1 MWKRSFALLLSLVMV
16 FGMVPVNAFA
26 EETECSHSYE
36 TTVTDPT
43 CTAVGYTTYTC
54 ACGDTYTADEVAATG
69 HSYADGICSVCGAEE
84 HTHSYEAVVTAPTC
98 GEAGFTTYTCACGD
112 TYTADEVAALGHSYA
127 DGVCGTCG
135 AVEVKVCSVDEN
147 CEADTHEVECPMGP
161 CTLTEGCSLAK
172 GHVALGVPCDGRTTY
187 ESDSATVSSYDELV
201 AALASGSVK
210 TITLAADI
218 DHLPAIIREVTID
231 GNGHKVAQ
239 HGNDRMFDDGTTY
252 ASGTVVLKNIVFTNG
267 NEVIRTDI
275 SSYPDLTLELYNC
288 TFNNLSNQAILAG
301 STGTG
306 TFLKGLVVSGCTFN
320 ATNTSSSYML
330 YAQCVQ
336 NLKVENC
343 VFNGNKVMRGAIHTG
358 DSLTIATTATISGCT
373 IKDVERG
380 VVIPNRAENSSV
392 TVSDMKISDA
402 STAAVYLHDI
412 STDNVKVELTSNEV
426 TGSAPILYKGGTAEI
441 TKFENNIVNHQS
453 ATLNED
459 GTVTL
464 APIVGGTFNGG
475 LVNMQ
480 NTEQTYLALESSYV
494 YAEES
499 VVFKI
504 YDANGT
510 LLATTSLINESLFGT
525 LQNTL
530 STKVCIT
537 ATSGSWETKWEEDKL
552 RADYIPAYGVIYVD
566 GIEGNQAA
574 IQMRKTGTEESVNW
588 ADVPGVP
595 GVPVAKIGNDKFDS
609 LEKALDAAENGD
621 IVELLWEEGRDA
633 IAMNGTVSG
642 KTVTITGT
650 AQVDW
655 SKGWLYIGRNG
666 PGDGTLIFDNAD
678 LTSVSNSTAYG
689 WNVSGRKKGTSD
701 TYTGTVIMNNSDIEL
716 DYMVNK
722 GSVTV
727 NGGSLTLKNSFDVSG
742 RPANETESGEDAT
755 ATFTING
762 AAVTINNE
770 NGMGVGHEGKGILNI
785 NNGGSFTAT
794 ETLTVKANGTVN
806 VNGGSLTVGGTLNN
820 NGVTNVSG
828 ESTLNIATNSGEEIK
843 LCDGAIIKD
852 STVGGDVFVAGNVT
866 FRGTNTFNMLYDFGT
881 LTDNYGTTAPMKWT
895 VESGASVI
903 LLNKARYGL
912 GYGDSVTVT
921 GNIQDAKTARSS
933 LTEADRSLFM
943 HGLVAQEN
951 PGWNCNSSFSANN
964 AYLVIGSNNS
974 FGNKPGNYGGK
985 YTFTINN
992 SVLDASRITFYEAVS
1007 TTNFSISNSD
1017 VKIGTFM
1024 TRDADSEFTL
1034 TNTTLL
1040 STTTTN
1046 GTDEGNYNAGKLNLD
1061 NTSLTYSAP
1070 LTNTGTVVLK
1080 NGSKL
1085 TAPSLANNGTI
1096 TVDASGY
1103 QTGDVV
1109 IELTNATPSKEMV
1122 TVTGAEGAS
1131 VEVVEN
1137 KLVIAVPVAKVGN
1150 DYYTTLKEAFENA
1163 PAGSTVTLMKDIT
1176 VSENWDCRYTGTKL
1190 TKAITIDG
1198 AGHTMTFTGTVIDN
1212 NHFSVFRF
1220 EAPAT
1225 VKNLNIDMS
1234 QCTNTGNMR
1243 AISTKADLVVEN
1255 CDFTGNTTSNSRAI
1269 IFGEGS
1275 GAAIGEV
1282 DVKITG
1288 STFTNWKRGLTD
1300 NENGQDVK
1308 SVEVTGNTFTNA
1320 AVYISAKEDLT
1331 FTGNTVSG
1339 AKVSITTYSKPA
1351 ELDATATGNTLDA
1364 AQTNTI
1370 KAAVIN
1376 AQPEFAAAVVAK
1388 IGSKTYGT
1396 LQAAVD
1402 AVQNGETIVVQTDIT
1417 GAENVVVPDGVA
1429 FTLNLN
1435 DKTAECSIL
1444 APNAN
1449 LTVQNGTI
1457 KNTNEKA
1464 SAIEINA
1471 GKLTVT
1477 DVDIESAR
1485 HALRIDGQ
1493 VTATIN
1499 SGSFKPTGAA
1509 ATTTHGINVSG
1520 AANVT
1525 IKGGKFY
1532 GAANTVSD
1540 SGSAV
1545 NVQSGAK
1552 VAIKD
1557 GEFVGGTPATL
1568 MSAGELK
1575 LTGGTYDQNPGEFC
1589 EDRYAPAYDSAKGTW
1604 TVVEAAASV
1613 TGADNVPAYYP
1624 TVADAVKA
1632 TDNGETLTII
1642 ADRKDPTKDTSVTKT
1657 AAMNIAANAQGGVTV
1672 TANVPANSKYVQIP
1686 VKGVTY
1692 RVGAYGDLT
1701 ISKNGVVGGDNVP
1714 IKDGKPD
1721 YTLKPLNSEASYL
1734 SGSNATLTF
1743 ESNMIFATFTK
1754 AYIDGTE
1761 IVLDK
1766 DYVATPG
1773 STVITLANARMR
1785 TLTAG
1790 KHTLMIK
1797 DDSNNTVSC
1806 DFHVTVNASADTTNP
1821 KTGDS
1826 IFVPMFVMFSTA
1838 AALAVLVMGKKKYF

>member
-1 MWKRSFALLLSLVMV
+1 MNSMWKRSFALLLSLVMV

-26 EETECSHSYE
+26 EEAEHSHSYE
-36 TTVTDPT
+36 ATVTDPT

-54 ACGDTYTADEVAATG
+54 ECGDTYTADEVAATG

-127 DGVCGTCG
+127 DGVCSVCG
-135 AVEVKVCSVDEN
+135 AAEVKVCSVDEN
-147 CEADTHEVECPMGP
+147 CEAETHDAECPMGP
-161 CTLTEGCSLAK
+161 CTLTEGCGLAK
-172 GHVALGVPCDGRTTY
+172 GHVAMGIPCEGMIVYTEAVAQVGSETYTTLADAVTAAGSEGKITLLADAELVIETTAYQPARNVHVGEIDLGGKTMTLGQTDYRFGNTTIKNGKIVVKPG
-187 ESDSATVSSYDELV
+187 TVSS
-201 AALASGSVK
+201 
-210 TITLAADI
+210 T
-218 DHLPAIIREVTID
+218 AIFY
-231 GNGHKVAQ
+231 
-239 HGNDRMFDDGTTY
+239 MFDDNTLVFDNVTVEATGV
-252 ASGTVVLKNIVFTNG
+252 SGTYLVGLNDTSDFKMQNGSKIVVENDSTVSLGTLVASNG
-267 NEVIRTDI
+267 SNNTVTIENSEI
-275 SSYPDLTLELYNC
+275 SAQNLGHGFLGGNHSVSGSKIQLTGMKSSGYFLRANQKLNVVSNSEITVTGDAKYGQIYQTDLTAEMNVDESSTVTAKVVNAAHVAYIGETGYATLDAALKAAADGDTIELVW
-288 TFNNLSNQAILAG
+288 SEGKAPISMAG
-301 STGTG
+301 TVCG
-306 TFLKGLVVSGCTFN
+306 K
-320 ATNTSSSYML
+320 
-330 YAQCVQ
+330 
-336 NLKVENC
+336 
-343 VFNGNKVMRGAIHTG
+343 
-358 DSLTIATTATISGCT
+358 
-373 IKDVERG
+373 
-380 VVIPNRAENSSV
+380 SV
-392 TVSDMKISDA
+392 TV
-402 STAAVYLHDI
+402 
-412 STDNVKVELTSNEV
+412 
-426 TGSAPILYKGGTAEI
+426 
-441 TKFENNIVNHQS
+441 
-453 ATLNED
+453 
-459 GTVTL
+459 
-464 APIVGGTFNGG
+464 
-475 LVNMQ
+475 
-480 NTEQTYLALESSYV
+480 
-494 YAEES
+494 
-499 VVFKI
+499 
-504 YDANGT
+504 
-510 LLATTSLINESLFGT
+510 
-525 LQNTL
+525 
-530 STKVCIT
+530 
-537 ATSGSWETKWEEDKL
+537 
-552 RADYIPAYGVIYVD
+552 
-566 GIEGNQAA
+566 
-574 IQMRKTGTEESVNW
+574 
-588 ADVPGVP
+588 
-595 GVPVAKIGNDKFDS
+595 
-609 LEKALDAAENGD
+609 
-621 IVELLWEEGRDA
+621 
-633 IAMNGTVSG
+633 
-642 KTVTITGT
+642 TGT

-951 PGWNCNSSFSANN
+951 PVWNCNSSFSANN

-1109 IELTNATPSKEMV
+1109 IELTNATPSAEMV

-1198 AGHTMTFTGTVIDN
+1198 AGHTMTFTGTVDDK

-1255 CDFTGNTTSNSRAI
+1255 CDFIGNTTSNSRAI

-1417 GAENVVVPDGVA
+1417 GAENVVVPDGVT
-1429 FTLNLN
+1429 FTLDLN
-1435 DKTAECSIL
+1435 DKTF
-1444 APNAN
+1444 
-1449 LTVQNGTI
+1449 NGTI
-1457 KNTNEKA
+1457 KVPNADLTVKNGKIVNTN
-1464 SAIEINA
+1464 SSVNA
-1471 GKLTVT
+1471 VESTGTLTVT
-1477 DVDIESAR
+1477 NVDITSAR
-1485 HALRIDGQ
+1485 AAVRVEGGK
-1493 VTATIN
+1493 ATL
-1499 SGSFKPTGAA
+1499 TGGTYRTNNAGGM
-1509 ATTTHGINVSG
+1509 TVNTINVSG
-1520 AANVT
+1520 NSKVTVENVTAYGPKSTGADAGAAVASRDTAAVT
-1525 IKGGKFY
+1525 IKSGNFSGGVL
-1532 GAANTVSD
+1532 NTL
-1540 SGSAV
+1540 
-1545 NVQSGAK
+1545 SGASK
-1552 VAIKD
+1552 NNIV
-1557 GEFVGGTPATL
+1557 V
-1568 MSAGELK
+1568 
-1575 LTGGTYDQNPGEFC
+1575 TGGTYDQNPGEFC

-1604 TVVEAAASV
+1604 SVVEAAASV

-1632 TDNGETLTII
+1632 TDDGETLTII
-1642 ADRKDPTKDTSVTKT
+1642 ADRKDSTKDTSVTKT

-1672 TANVPANSKYVQIP
+1672 TANVPANSKYIEIP

-1701 ISKNGVVGGDNVP
+1701 ISANGIVGGDKVE
-1714 IKDGKPD
+1714 IKNGKPV
-1721 YTLKPLNSEASYL
+1721 YTLNPLNSEASYL

-1773 STVITLANARMR
+1773 STIIELANARLR

-1821 KTGDS
+1821 KTGDE